1 MAKKVLISKHT
12 GVQFGYDA
20 NKAATGDYE
29 IHIVDDEPQR
39 ESAPTPRKR
48 RKPKALP
55 KESAPTSETLTSE
68 LDELLNG
75 LDN

>member
-1 MAKKVLISKHT
+1 VSKKVLISKYT

-29 IHIVDDEPQR
+29 IHVVDDEPQR
-39 ESAPTPRKR
+39 VSTPRKR
-48 RKPKALP
+48 RKPIALP